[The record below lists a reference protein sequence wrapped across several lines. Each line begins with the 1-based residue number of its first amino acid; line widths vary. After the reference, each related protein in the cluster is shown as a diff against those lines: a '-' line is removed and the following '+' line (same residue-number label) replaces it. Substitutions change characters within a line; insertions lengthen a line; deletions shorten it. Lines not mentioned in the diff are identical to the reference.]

1 MRLICKGR
9 PPCALT
15 GPGGDASLLL
25 ATGPADGPPTAAS
38 KRPAPPGPWEA
49 ALREEFHT
57 IDPTQTVVQSLGPAK
72 IDNPIFKDTPYRKSL
87 GRYVD
92 EGVRMRV
99 DPYDHPK
106 TATCEVE
113 PSFERAGPRE
123 KVYFDPTK
131 LKAAIV
137 TCGGM
142 CPGINSLVRAI
153 VLQLHYIYGVRN
165 VVGVRYGLQGFIPK
179 YGYDLMDLSPATV
192 QNVHGRGGSFLGMSR
207 GSQPMDEIV
216 DSLERQNIGLLF
228 MIGGDG
234 TLRAAQAITEE
245 ITNRGLKTGVIAVP
259 KTIDNDISFVE
270 MTFGFQTAVE
280 AATRAILG
288 AHNEATG
295 APNGVGL
302 VKLMG
307 RYSGFV
313 AAHAT
318 LALTE
323 VNFCLIPEVDWDLEG
338 PKGLLARL
346 EERIGNRGHA
356 VIVVAEGAGQKLF
369 SDQDLGRDASGN
381 VRLGDIG
388 TLLKERINF
397 NFKER
402 GQELNLKYIDPSYMI
417 RSVPAEPND
426 RIYTGFLGHHAV
438 HAGLAGKTGM
448 LVSLWNNHYVHV
460 PIKLSISH
468 RSSVD
473 PSGGLWRAVREAT
486 GQPDLV
492 NEA

>member
-1 MRLICKGR
+1 M
-9 PPCALT
+9 
-15 GPGGDASLLL
+15 
-25 ATGPADGPPTAAS
+25 
-38 KRPAPPGPWEA
+38 
-49 ALREEFHT
+49 REERHSVEP
-57 IDPTQTVVQSLGPAK
+57 DQTVIQTLGPAK
-72 IDNPIFKDTPYRKSL
+72 IENPMLKKKGAGEGY
-87 GRYVD
+87 GRFVN
-92 EGVRMRV
+92 EGIRMRV
-99 DPYDHPK
+99 DPFLDPGNNDEASV
-106 TATCEVE
+106 AT
-113 PSFERAGPRE
+113 FERAGPRE

-153 VLQLHYIYGVRN
+153 VLQLHYMYQVRN
-165 VVGVRYGLQGFIPK
+165 VVGVRYGLQGFIPAF
-179 YGYDLMDLSPATV
+179 GHDLMVLTPESV

-207 GSQPMDEIV
+207 GAQPIEEIV
-216 DSLERQNIGLLF
+216 DSLERLNIGLLF

-234 TLRAAQAITEE
+234 TLRAAKAITDE
-245 ITNRGLKTGVIAVP
+245 ITSRGLKASVVAVP

-323 VNFCLIPEVDWDLEG
+323 VNFCLIPEVDWDMDG
-338 PKGLLARL
+338 PSGLLKRM
-346 EERIGNRGHA
+346 EERLAARGHA

-369 SDQDLGRDASGN
+369 EGAQLGKDASGN
-381 VRLGDIG
+381 AKLGDIG
-388 TLLKERINF
+388 TYLRDRVNSH
-397 NFKER
+397 FKER
-402 GQELNLKYIDPSYMI
+402 GTEINLKYIDPSYLI
-417 RSVPAEPND
+417 RSVPATPND

-448 LVSLWNNHYVHV
+448 MVSLWNNHYVHV
-460 PIKLSISH
+460 PIALCIAHKSH
-468 RSSVD
+468 VD
-473 PSGGLWRAVREAT
+473 PEGGLWRAVREAT
-486 GQPDLV
+486 GQPSLL
-492 NEA
+492 NQA